1 MASRSDS
8 TFSPASR
15 TMLERLVAF
24 PTVSRDGNLELID
37 YVRSYLQGFGIA
49 SELTFDDERR
59 KANLFATIGPEDRG
73 GICLSGHTDVVPV
86 DGQDW
91 SVPPFAVTEREGRLH
106 GRGACDMK
114 GFLAAVLGL
123 VPEFLERNLRIPIHL
138 ALSYDEEVGCLGVRR
153 LLARLAEREVKPA
166 ACIVG
171 EPTGMTPVTGHKGKL
186 SMRCHVHGLECHS
199 AIAPTGVNAVE
210 YAAELIVRLRRM
222 AAARRTGGPFDLA
235 YDPPYTTIH
244 TGVVQ
249 GGTALNIVPRDCR
262 FDFEF
267 RYLPADD
274 PGRLLA
280 EVTDFAAR
288 ELLPQMRAVSP
299 DAGFRFEEIAAFPG
313 LAMTDDDPVTRQV
326 MELTGAERTGR
337 VSFGTEAGLFQ
348 AAGIPTIVCGP
359 GQIAQAHKPDEFI
372 EIDQL
377 ARCEG
382 FLRRLA
388 DRIAG

>member
-24 PTVSRDGNLELID
+24 PTVSRDGNLELVD

>member
-1 MASRSDS
+1 
-8 TFSPASR
+8 
-15 TMLERLVAF
+15 MLERLVAF
-24 PTVSRDGNLELID
+24 PTVSRDGNLELVD